1 MGTFWSESTS
11 RSKTR
16 KMKVFASLIVA
27 TMAQQDGVESNGWI
41 ANPDAPHCGCQI
53 LLDTATIGQTWNY
66 INQTCSLS
74 FKYPG
79 LYSPIA
85 NVDPH
90 FVSVASSY
98 MVGREKSGSGASK
111 FKFTG
116 YDEVSNAAQL
126 DILVFY
132 EQNDCFR
139 DGSDGMNT
147 NFSAIDQST
156 IWEYYN
162 MTSQQQ
168 ADLCAFELTCDD
180 TGAVPGVHLGNFN
193 YDIARSVQTY
203 TVPIYGLDE
212 DSEATFTIV
221 DYNGDPNNCMNAE
234 AHHGHGTASG
244 SQPTPP
250 LAARMFSH
258 SSMIKAIKDSWST
271 SNSSPSRRPTT
282 QSASPCPFITSMITT
297 GRRRHH
303 GTRNK
308 PMPMPI
314 PNHLSY

>member
-1 MGTFWSESTS
+1 
-11 RSKTR
+11 
-16 KMKVFASLIVA
+16 MKVFASLIVA

-53 LLDTATIGQTWNY
+53 LLDTATVGQTWNY

-79 LYSPIA
+79 LYSPIS

-98 MVGREKSGSGASK
+98 MVGRDKKGAAGAASK
-111 FKFTG
+111 FMFTG

-132 EQNDCFR
+132 EQSDCFR
-139 DGSDGMNT
+139 DGSDGVNT
-147 NFSAIDQST
+147 NFSAIDQS
-156 IWEYYN
+156 IHWEYYN
-162 MTSQQQ
+162 MTAQQQ
-168 ADLCAFELTCDD
+168 EDLCAFELTCED

-203 TVPIYGLDE
+203 TVPIYGLEE

-244 SQPTPP
+244 C
-250 LAARMFSH
+250 
-258 SSMIKAIKDSWST
+258 ST
-271 SNSSPSRRPTT
+271 NS
-282 QSASPCPFITSMITT
+282 TT
-297 GRRRHH
+297 GCSNVLTFKHDQGHQGLLEYFQFEPVSPTNNPVCFSLPIHH
-303 GTRNK
+303 IDDYNWQTPSPWDTQQQYADAN
-308 PMPMPI
+308 P
-314 PNHLSY
+314 